1 MRARRWAAFAAM
13 VVSMVVVAAPAGA
26 AVDPPAA
33 CKIERPPGL
42 WPPYF
47 YDDYWNTYTHGGFN
61 SDWVAHPR
69 PVGTVKA
76 VMLFVDFPDRPASA
90 VTQTSPIDYRQPQ
103 AYYEFLKQSVEW
115 FRTASY
121 GRFNLEITPIF
132 KWYRMPRNSTEWAMD
147 YRVTGPRRLSAEGQ
161 GEFTAAAVAAADPE
175 VDFSAYDLIYTVPAR
190 NQTAIASSPELN
202 NYTHQIV
209 ADGNDLG
216 NGDNFGATCSAGA
229 TSCSTTRPGTRSASP
244 RATTPAPAAR
254 SATWASGT

>member
-33 CKIERPPGL
+33 CQIERPSGL

-103 AYYEFLKQSVEW
+103 AYYEFLKQSVRVVPDRVLRALQPRDHADLQVVPDAAEQHRVARW
-115 FRTASY
+115 TTASPT
-121 GRFNLEITPIF
+121 R
-132 KWYRMPRNSTEWAMD
+132 
-147 YRVTGPRRLSAEGQ
+147 
-161 GEFTAAAVAAADPE
+161 AAAE
-175 VDFSAYDLIYTVPAR
+175 R
-190 NQTAIASSPELN
+190 R
-202 NYTHQIV
+202 
-209 ADGNDLG
+209 G
-216 NGDNFGATCSAGA
+216 
-229 TSCSTTRPGTRSASP
+229 PGRVHGGRGGGRRRRGRLQP
-244 RATTPAPAAR
+244 ATT
-254 SATWASGT
+254 